1 MDIMNSISKVA
12 NDMRELAN
20 PKSGRR
26 GHAQQERFALAG
38 YSRKRAQKLE
48 RALRQVMRRNQTL
61 KPIAHWV
68 LGRRYQ
74 FSLEIAELRTW
85 LGAKIAGSGS
95 FRQANPVNPEN
106 LIWIFGMGRS
116 GNTWLL
122 GMMRDVTNQQTWDE
136 PLVGKLFGEFY
147 NKETVVNL
155 SRADFVMGEPT
166 RRGWI
171 RSIRNFVLDT
181 ARHSHPRL
189 GPEDYLVV
197 GEHNGSV
204 GAPLLVE
211 SLPESRMILLVRD
224 PRDVVA
230 SILDGARKG
239 GWIHQWGG
247 GNSMW
252 EHEILVEEGS
262 DAYIGRLAD
271 RYLSEVG
278 AAKRAFDLHR
288 GRKVLVKYEDLRV
301 DTLRV
306 MNHIYSM
313 LEIPVDGEELEQ
325 VVAAHS
331 WENISEK
338 NKGTGRF
345 NRKATPGGW
354 KVDLTPE
361 QVRIIEETTAPL
373 LQTFY
378 PA

>member
-1 MDIMNSISKVA
+1 VKNIMNSISKVA
-12 NDMRELAN
+12 HNMKELVN
-20 PKSGRR
+20 PKSGHRR
-26 GHAQQERFALAG
+26 FAQERFALAG

-48 RALRQVMRRNQTL
+48 RTLRQVMRRNQTL

-68 LGRRYQ
+68 LGHRYQ
-74 FSLEIAELRTW
+74 FHLEIAELRTR

-95 FRQANPVNPEN
+95 FQQANLVNPEN
-106 LIWIFGMGRS
+106 MIWIFGMGRS

-122 GMMRDVTNQQTWDE
+122 GMMRAITNHHTWDE

-155 SRADFVMGEPT
+155 SRADFIMGEPT
-166 RRGWI
+166 RKGWI
-171 RSIRNFVLDT
+171 RSIRNFTLDA
-181 ARHSHPRL
+181 ARHSHPRH

-197 GEHNGSV
+197 GEHNGSA
-204 GAPLLVE
+204 GAPLLME

-224 PRDVVA
+224 PRDVMA

-247 GNSMW
+247 ENSMW
-252 EHEILVEEGS
+252 EHEILVEEGP
-262 DAYIGRLAD
+262 DAYVRRLAK

-278 AAKRAFDLHR
+278 CAKRAYDLHR

-301 DTLRV
+301 DTLKTMKR
-306 MNHIYSM
+306 IYSV
-313 LEIPVDGEELEQ
+313 LEIPVDSEELEQ

-361 QVRIIEETTAPL
+361 QVRIIEEKTAPL
-373 LQTFY
+373 LKAFY